1 MKNIS
6 SYSCNFLTIDPLS
19 GLAAVLKVSLGLKL
33 MGGFWRLS
41 SQKTI
46 ESSNRSW
53 LEASYRLR
61 TFPWRHYL
69 IPLFSFQGT
78 ILCTS
83 SCKCTLHP
91 KQGLNHFSVPWGLRP
106 ADATCPKVVR
116 VAELSHRH
124 WHWEVSCKQCRPCK
138 YGCPGSFSTISFL
151 SLLIN
156 RNILLLRASLH
167 ESWCHLSPLHT
178 GKVSIRTINGG
189 A

>member
-6 SYSCNFLTIDPLS
+6 SCSCNFLTIDPLS

-61 TFPWRHYL
+61 TFPWRHYF

-91 KQGLNHFSVPWGLRP
+91 KQGLNHFSVPWVYG
-106 ADATCPKVVR
+106 R
-116 VAELSHRH
+116 VSGQQMPPVPR
-124 WHWEVSCKQCRPCK
+124 WSGWQS
-138 YGCPGSFSTISFL
+138 Y
-151 SLLIN
+151 
-156 RNILLLRASLH
+156 
-167 ESWCHLSPLHT
+167 HT
-178 GKVSIRTINGG
+178 GIGTGRSPVSNADHASMAALAPSQPFRSYHCS
-189 A
+189 